1 MEKHVAT
8 ITVRWKE
15 TTWLRSLC
23 VDAPPAEKDIEFYYK
38 TLCGFTDAVVTLHT
52 QHIPTDFDESLLS
65 LETKED
71 KEDNDSTMPLEFP
84 VHSAAETT
92 ETKVAEYIHY
102 VNQVCEMERSRAR
115 MAMERKG
122 GNGTRHKNRNSPEAQ
137 RGKRRHVGNRKW
149 VDELLAALKAEPA
162 TATTAL
168 VPAESGAIPAAWLL
182 APTAWAKRARD
193 GSLLVLDAA
202 VGFAWEQRLGTDLY
216 PDFVVSRR
224 LTTASWAFQH
234 SSSSSLLSSVVQWL
248 AAQHPSGWLR
258 NAEARVDGALAPFLG
273 GAESPKDGGNAAA
286 PKESR
291 GPKDSEADCGET
303 EKDGEKDKD
312 SPETAAAT
320 ATTATTA
327 TIHVLLQ
334 QIEASMLYSKAEVAE
349 VEPLSIPTLTKLVDY
364 MARSFGI
371 PKETYADN
379 ASVSAVVRRWSLSQ
393 RGVSR
398 KTKPLLASWKEVWG
412 LLLGPKTPVVGTAAR
427 VDLLVLTMD
436 AWDLVEGAVM
446 TEEAKKELWDQWLGV
461 FCETELGPQ
470 KGAKIPL
477 TTMEDAALAFLRRF
491 LPLSLSTTKRFRESL
506 TQSLSRK
513 GYSSTVVSGSLCVV
527 GAKFLSTATVSA
539 TVATTDIPLVA
550 SESVVHLGT
559 L

>member
-23 VDAPPAEKDIEFYYK
+23 VDAPPAEKDVEFYYK
-38 TLCGFTDAVVTLHT
+38 TLCGFTDAVVTLRT

-65 LETKED
+65 LETKDD
-71 KEDNDSTMPLEFP
+71 KDKDETGPVVFP
-84 VHSAAETT
+84 VYDAAETT
-92 ETKVAEYIHY
+92 EAKLAEYIHY

-122 GNGTRHKNRNSPEAQ
+122 GKGNGKGNQSDVRL
-137 RGKRRHVGNRKW
+137 GKGKGKCVGNRKW
-149 VDELLAALKAEPA
+149 VDALLASLKAEPVT
-162 TATTAL
+162 TATTAI
-168 VPAESGAIPAAWLL
+168 VPVESGVVPAAWLL
-182 APTAWAKRARD
+182 APTAWAKRDRD

-202 VGFAWEQRLGTDLY
+202 VGLFWEHRLGTALY

-258 NAEARVDGALAPFLG
+258 DAEAAVDGATAPFVG
-273 GAESPKDGGNAAA
+273 GA

-291 GPKDSEADCGET
+291 GPKDGEGEGEVKADCGE
-303 EKDGEKDKD
+303 
-312 SPETAAAT
+312 AAA
-320 ATTATTA
+320 AAETTVET

-334 QIEASMLYSKAEVAE
+334 RIEASMLYSKAEVAE

-371 PKETYADN
+371 PKETYAES
-379 ASVSAVVRRWSLSQ
+379 ASVSAVLRRWSLSQ
-393 RGVSR
+393 RGVCR
-398 KTKPLLASWKEVWG
+398 RTKPLLASWKEVWG
-412 LLLGPKTPVVGTAAR
+412 LLLGPKTPIGGTAAR
-427 VDLLVLTMD
+427 VDLLVHTMD

-446 TEEAKKELWDQWLGV
+446 TEEARKDLWDQWIGV
-461 FCETELGPQ
+461 FCDAELGVQ
-470 KGAKIPL
+470 KGGKIPL

-491 LPLSLSTTKRFRESL
+491 LPVNVCSTKRFRESL

-527 GAKFLSTATVSA
+527 GVRFLFAPTTA
-539 TVATTDIPLVA
+539 VAIDKPLVA

>member
-23 VDAPPAEKDIEFYYK
+23 VDAPPNEKDIEFYYK

-65 LETKED
+65 LETKDGKDE
-71 KEDNDSTMPLEFP
+71 TGPVEFP
-84 VHSAAETT
+84 VYSAAETT
-92 ETKVAEYIHY
+92 EAKVAEYIHY
-102 VNQVCEMERSRAR
+102 VNHVCEMERSRAR

-122 GNGTRHKNRNSPEAQ
+122 GNGTRHKNKNSPEAQ
-137 RGKRRHVGNRKW
+137 RGKGRRVGNRKW

-162 TATTAL
+162 TATATATAL
-168 VPAESGAIPAAWLL
+168 VPVESDVVPSAWLL

-202 VGFAWEQRLGTDLY
+202 VGLAWEQRLGTDLY

-248 AAQHPSGWLR
+248 AAQHPSGWIQD
-258 NAEARVDGALAPFLG
+258 AEARVDGATAPFLG
-273 GAESPKDGGNAAA
+273 GPKGGGVADA

-291 GPKDSEADCGET
+291 GPKDEGPDCGEA
-303 EKDGEKDKD
+303 EKDN
-312 SPETAAAT
+312 
-320 ATTATTA
+320 A

-334 QIEASMLYSKAEVAE
+334 RIEASMLYSKAEVAE

-371 PKETYADN
+371 PKETYAET
-379 ASVSAVVRRWSLSQ
+379 ASVSAVLRRWSLSQ
-393 RGVSR
+393 MGVSR
-398 KTKPLLASWKEVWG
+398 RTKPLLASWKEVWG
-412 LLLGPKTPVVGTAAR
+412 LLLGVKAPVVGMAAR
-427 VDLLVLTMD
+427 VDLLVRTMD

-446 TEEAKKELWDQWLGV
+446 TEEARKELWDQWIAV
-461 FCETELGPQ
+461 FCDAELGAQ
-470 KGAKIPL
+470 KGCKIPL
-477 TTMEDAALAFLRRF
+477 TAMEDAAMAFLRRF
-491 LPLSLSTTKRFRESL
+491 LPVNVSGTKRFRESL

-513 GYSSTVVSGSLCVV
+513 GYSSTVVSGALCVV
-527 GAKFLSTATVSA
+527 GARFLSTAA
-539 TVATTDIPLVA
+539 TAAATAAAVTAAATAPLVA
-550 SESVVHLGT
+550 AESVVHLGC